1 MSRRPRPHL
10 SGERAERRR
19 AHDLASRADQLRQAA
34 PGPHARAALQRYF
47 LQSLI
52 R

>member
-1 MSRRPRPHL
+1 MPRRPRPHL

-19 AHDLASRADQLRQAA
+19 AHDLAPRADQLRQAA

-47 LQSLI
+47 LHSLI

>member
-1 MSRRPRPHL
+1 MPRRPRPHL
-10 SGERAERRR
+10 SSERAQRRR
-19 AHDLASRADQLRQAA
+19 AHDLAPRADQLRQAA

-47 LQSLI
+47 LTALI